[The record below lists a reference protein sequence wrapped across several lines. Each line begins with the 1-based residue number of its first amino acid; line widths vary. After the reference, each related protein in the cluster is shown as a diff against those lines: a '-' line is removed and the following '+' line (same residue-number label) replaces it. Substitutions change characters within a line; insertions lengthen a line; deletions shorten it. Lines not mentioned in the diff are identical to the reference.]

1 MINVENM
8 KAKEMSNEQII
19 ASCKWLDKAQ
29 KENKKILDAYKA
41 ELQARG
47 LSEMEERNTR
57 YVKYY
62 GDDGTAAIVDSMKL
76 DILNPD
82 KIKDVVGKGVY
93 QTKVKE
99 TTEIK
104 YKCDTK
110 FEKALKAIF
119 TGDYTFE
126 YTLEEFLDEMC
137 IKPDT
142 DQKRLLLR
150 KLKGEFDKDKETLIT
165 VLASEEKRPPS
176 FDVELYYIYQIK
188 NAELIKAF
196 LREDMIDAQIEE
208 IRKAIIVETKTAITL
223 DYTEEE

>member
-29 KENKKILDAYKA
+29 KENKKVLDAYKA

-47 LSEMEERNTR
+47 LSEMEDHNIR
-57 YVKYY
+57 YVKFY
-62 GDDGTAAIVDSMKL
+62 GADGTAAIVDSMKL

-82 KIKDVVGKGVY
+82 KVKAVVGDGVY

-99 TTEIK
+99 TVETK

-119 TGDYTFE
+119 TDEYTFE

-137 IKPDT
+137 IKPST
-142 DQKRLLLR
+142 DEKRLLLR
-150 KLKGEFDKDKETLIT
+150 RLKGEFEKDKETLLA
-165 VLASEEKRPPS
+165 VLAPEIGEPPS
-176 FDVELYYIYQIK
+176 FEEELYYIYQIK

-196 LREDMIDAQIEE
+196 LHEEMIDAQIAE
-208 IRKAIIVETKTAITL
+208 IKKAIFVETKTAITL
-223 DYTEEE
+223 DYKEED